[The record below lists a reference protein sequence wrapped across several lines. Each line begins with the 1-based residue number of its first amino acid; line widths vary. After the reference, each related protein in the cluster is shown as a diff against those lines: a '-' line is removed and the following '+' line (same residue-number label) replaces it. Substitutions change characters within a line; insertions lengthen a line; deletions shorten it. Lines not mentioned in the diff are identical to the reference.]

1 MKTLYFLNQR
11 EPLRESQFVPIRPKE
26 TQWVLEKAPNRM
38 TRRYHFET
46 YDQLVFYVTNL
57 LRYANQIN
65 HFPDLEIGYDTVL
78 VTTYTHSL
86 QDVTEQ
92 DTRMTRIS
100 DQIFKD
106 AKYVPPEDPESDEQE
121 EEEEDVDN
129 DERLAEGYRFDWTAD
144 W

>member
-11 EPLRESQFVPIRPKE
+11 GLIRESQFVPITPKE
-26 TQWVLEKAPNRM
+26 TQWVLEKSPNRM
-38 TRRYHFET
+38 TRRYHFDT

-65 HFPDLEIGYDTVL
+65 HYPELEIGYDTVL
-78 VTTYTHSL
+78 ITTYTHSL

-92 DTRMTRIS
+92 DVRMTKTS
-100 DQIFKD
+100 DQIYKD
-106 AKYVPPEDPESDEQE
+106 STYVPPEEPEVDEQE

-129 DERLAEGYRFDWTAD
+129 DERLAEGYRFDWTTD

>member
-1 MKTLYFLNQR
+1 MKTLYFLNKGDLLNEGQT
-11 EPLRESQFVPIRPKE
+11 VPITPKE
-26 TQWVLEKAPNRM
+26 TQWVLEKSPNRM
-38 TRRYHFET
+38 TRRYHFDT

-65 HFPDLEIGYDTVL
+65 HYPELEIGYDTVL
-78 VTTYTHSL
+78 ITTYTHSL

-92 DTRMTRIS
+92 DVRMTKIS
-100 DQIFKD
+100 DQIYKD
-106 AKYVPPEDPESDEQE
+106 STYVPPEEPEVDEQE

-129 DERLAEGYRFDWTAD
+129 DERLSEGYRFDWTTD